1 MADDRKYIYVKGE
14 KIYVSDEIYKAYKK
28 QINHEAHL
36 NKSDKKHKVYGYEDY
51 KVDLDSIVDEDVDI
65 EKIIETKMRI
75 ENLAKA
81 MEKLNDKEQKLI
93 HAIYFE
99 GKTLKD
105 IAKAHDINL
114 MKISRIRNKILRK
127 LRQMLDR

>member
-28 QINHEAHL
+28 QVNHEAYL

-51 KVDLDSIVDEDVDI
+51 KIDLNSIVDEDVDI

-75 ENLAKA
+75 EDLAKA
-81 MEKLNDKEQKLI
+81 IGKLNDKEQKLI

-105 IAKAHDINL
+105 IAKKHDTNL
-114 MKISRIRNKILRK
+114 MRISRIRDKILRK
-127 LRQMLDR
+127 LRHMLDR

>member
-1 MADDRKYIYVKGE
+1 MADDKKYIYVKGE

-36 NKSDKKHKVYGYEDY
+36 NKSDKKHNVYGYEDY
-51 KVDLDSIVDEDVDI
+51 KIDLDSIVDEDVDI
-65 EKIIETKMRI
+65 EKIFETKMRI
-75 ENLAKA
+75 EDLTKA

-99 GKTLKD
+99 EKTLKD
-105 IAKAHDINL
+105 IAKAHDTNL
-114 MKISRIRNKILRK
+114 MKISRIRDKILRK

>member
-1 MADDRKYIYVKGE
+1 MYPMKYIRH
-14 KIYVSDEIYKAYKK
+14 IKK

-36 NKSDKKHKVYGYEDY
+36 NKSDKKYKVYGYEDY

-75 ENLAKA
+75 EDLAKA
-81 MEKLNDKEQKLI
+81 IGKLNDKEQKLI

-105 IAKAHDINL
+105 IAKKHDTNL
-114 MKISRIRNKILRK
+114 MRISRIRDKILRK